1 MMPTTSATPPTPK
14 ERLQQ
19 AFDETVQSISRDIPL
34 VLHSAGDVPTPDPD
48 TVQLVASL
56 TVQYMGRLVDAALDA
71 REILHPAQQQQQQL
85 PPPPLPRTNN
95 KHRSPTTAP
104 PKRQRPDFW
113 DDPLPE
119 PKIRSRNK
127 EDDDDTNNDD
137 DDDNDWVG
145 AAGVDLW
152 ETSRARAAYCRGS
165 HRSLASAQFMF
176 PVCHD
181 SYVYGRIREVQAA
194 KLTVLAPLLQEPVLH
209 DMVQTEGL
217 VVRQEELKQRRLLRS
232 KQQQAAAASSSQQQ
246 QQNSSSSKNSP
257 NKKTGKGGGGKNNK
271 KKGDDAATPGNT
283 SDPEEEDDVDDDAS
297 EGSTKSEDEAAG
309 DNGPAWPGLESLLPV
324 HRNYNHHHYHQ
335 SSSAK

>member
-1 MMPTTSATPPTPK
+1 MPNTTTSANTPTPK
-14 ERLQQ
+14 ARLQR
-19 AFDETVQSISRDIPL
+19 AFDETVQSISLDIPL

-71 REILHPAQQQQQQL
+71 REILHPSQRQKLQL
-85 PPPPLPRTNN
+85 PPPPLPRANN
-95 KHRSPTTAP
+95 KYRSPTTAP

-127 EDDDDTNNDD
+127 DVDDNNSNDD
-137 DDDNDWVG
+137 ADDDWVG

-152 ETSRARAAYCRGS
+152 ERSRARAAYCRGS

-217 VVRQEELKQRRLLRS
+217 VLRQEELKQRRLLRS
-232 KQQQAAAASSSQQQ
+232 KQQQQAAAASSSQQQ

-271 KKGDDAATPGNT
+271 KKGDDAATAGNT

-297 EGSTKSEDEAAG
+297 EGSTKSEDEEAG

-324 HRNYNHHHYHQ
+324 HRNHHHHQ